1 MVAEEG
7 NKKLAAA
14 VLKNEPQSAVAAAF
28 EKLAAQLADA
38 ETGVHVRLPETVY
51 QIAKSEKIFHSLVLR
66 QFTQPPDNSR
76 VDGEKST
83 QACPEALRLWS
94 S

>member
-38 ETGVHVRLPETVY
+38 ETGVHVRL
-51 QIAKSEKIFHSLVLR
+51 AKNFK
-66 QFTQPPDNSR
+66 
-76 VDGEKST
+76 
-83 QACPEALRLWS
+83 
-94 S
+94 